1 MLKATPGLVG
11 LVGSSLVGCVL
22 VVLTLVGDGVGE
34 GVRAADGMN
43 MSPLFLVEKAVC
55 SNLLLSRLVL
65 VDLWLE
71 SVSGRWLEL
80 EDEEGD
86 AIWRG
91 TEDRSVDTSSKLR
104 LYLLELALDSWLPGE
119 FCFLVGEC

>member
-1 MLKATPGLVG
+1 ML
-11 LVGSSLVGCVL
+11 
-22 VVLTLVGDGVGE
+22 LVGDGVGE
-34 GVRAADGMN
+34 GVRAAEGMN

-65 VDLWLE
+65 DFE
-71 SVSGRWLEL
+71 SVSVRWLEM

-104 LYLLELALDSWLPGE
+104 LYLLELVFVSWWLGE